1 MAASKSHSYRTINYA
16 TLTDDQI
23 VAFTKPDG
31 KLNYFNCV
39 VCPFAQRVLWAALE
53 VQAPID
59 TVVELDVF
67 NLPPSYSR
75 LVNRYGDIPHL
86 IHDGTHVYDSP
97 LTVNYLDATFGRGK
111 LGRRDTPK
119 IAALTDLLTLKTTH
133 IPFYGYL
140 SGRDKNEERKFFL
153 NKFKATHGVSERQF
167 CRDNKLAFSTW
178 QGWRTNEAKILASKR
193 HGRLATLG
201 GQGLRELIPFK
212 NELLAFMRDRRGTE
226 RYVRVFHLMRWVKRH
241 HRPWLVDYLS
251 TKKNDAVGYNSFRT
265 LLLRFS
271 YRHRFRHRVPCKSKL
286 SQQVLDDVWLGYAAS
301 FWNKYSEYDKSQ
313 ILNVDETGVFYDMPP
328 GKTLAEI
335 GMSSKVSDGEKHSDR
350 LTAVLT
356 IRADGKRSLYDVS
369 LCLHCTGVKLP
380 LLFILKGQPGGVIER
395 QELDTYPRG
404 HHYAV
409 QTNAWMDERVWS
421 IYLDEV
427 LAPQVE
433 DASVLLVDNLACH
446 VSDSSYDKVA
456 ETLFS
461 VVEPLPPNSTSRCQ
475 PLDVGVMGPLKAML
489 KTAWLLEEDDR
500 IGDEVFTAQEKRL
513 AMVKRT
519 ISVWE
524 KISTQTIVKSFEK
537 AIPSVLE
544 I

>member
-1 MAASKSHSYRTINYA
+1 MRPRKRN
-16 TLTDDQI
+16 Q
-23 VAFTKPDG
+23 
-31 KLNYFNCV
+31 
-39 VCPFAQRVLWAALE
+39 
-53 VQAPID
+53 
-59 TVVELDVF
+59 
-67 NLPPSYSR
+67 
-75 LVNRYGDIPHL
+75 NRY
-86 IHDGTHVYDSP
+86 
-97 LTVNYLDATFGRGK
+97 
-111 LGRRDTPK
+111 
-119 IAALTDLLTLKTTH
+119 
-133 IPFYGYL
+133 
-140 SGRDKNEERKFFL
+140 KNEERKFFL

-433 DASVLLVDNLACH
+433 DASVLLVDNMAFH